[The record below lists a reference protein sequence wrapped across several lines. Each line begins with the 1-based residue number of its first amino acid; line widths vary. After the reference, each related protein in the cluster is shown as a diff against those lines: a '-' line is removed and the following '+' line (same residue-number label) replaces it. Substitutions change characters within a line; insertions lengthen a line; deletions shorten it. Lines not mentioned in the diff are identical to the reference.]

1 MTSDPS
7 GREDDDRPEPAT
19 ATTDDERPID
29 DEEDDAA
36 LPDRLDL
43 PIETPAAD
51 AIDQRHAEHFDDD
64 IE

>member
-1 MTSDPS
+1 MTSNPT
-7 GREDDDRPEPAT
+7 GREDDDRLAPAA

-29 DEEDDAA
+29 DDDDEEFADQ
-36 LPDRLDL
+36 LDL

-64 IE
+64 FE